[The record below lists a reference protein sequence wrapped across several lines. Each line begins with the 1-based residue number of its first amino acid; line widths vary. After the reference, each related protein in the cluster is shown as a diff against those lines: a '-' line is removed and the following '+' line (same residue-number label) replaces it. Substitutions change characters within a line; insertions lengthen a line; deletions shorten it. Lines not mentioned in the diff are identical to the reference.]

1 MQSSRDVVVF
11 GPRRLTWPKVYTLW
25 KTNIYQ
31 ATSRHKLKDNE
42 AKTFPLN
49 SSFSTF
55 PCNINQLRGGR
66 GLEG

>member
-11 GPRRLTWPKVYTLW
+11 APRRLTWPKVYTLW
-25 KTNIYQ
+25 KKNIYQ

-42 AKTFPLN
+42 AKTFPFN

-55 PCNINQLRGGR
+55 PCNINQLR
-66 GLEG
+66 EGVEG

>member
-11 GPRRLTWPKVYTLW
+11 APRRLTWPKVYTLW

-49 SSFSTF
+49 LKLFHIFLQHKS
-55 PCNINQLRGGR
+55 IEGGQ
-66 GLEG
+66 GVEG